1 MSDGYNI
8 IQQVDILEVLTTIG
22 RKKKK
27 LQAILLQELETV
39 LMKGSPEYAKMR
51 KVILD
56 ETSEYAR
63 TVVKSVFGDIEV
75 PE

>member
-1 MSDGYNI
+1 MGATNV
-8 IQQVDILEVLTTIG
+8 IQNVDILDVLKSVG

-39 LMKGSPEYAKMR
+39 IPKESPEYNKMR

-56 ETSEYAR
+56 ETSDYAR
-63 TVVKSVFGDIEV
+63 AVVKSIFGDIEV
-75 PE
+75 FE

>member
-1 MSDGYNI
+1 MTGSNI
-8 IQQVDILEVLTTIG
+8 IQQVDILEILTSIG

-39 LMKGSPEYAKMR
+39 IDKGSPAYIKMR

-63 TVVKSVFGDIEV
+63 SIVKCVFGDIEV